1 MIQCHI
7 SRSVFRKIVSSVLLM
22 FILAAFGVHADVI
35 HDRFGAMRLP
45 LNLDTEPS
53 SLFSQ
58 CDDLA
63 TETSDCPMEYTIR
76 GFPVYVSSYLPGGMA
91 ITVLK
96 WLDLAGAV
104 LLELESSWNI
114 RGYFIERLRQSG
126 LSFYLALHDRD
137 ETLGVTDPYFLCPVA
152 GGCYV
157 SGSRIVQEG
166 LSPTHPQNTNWGS
179 VRHFLIHELSHAFHD
194 IALVDGFENQCVKDA
209 YHYSVERDGL
219 HANTYA
225 ATNHSEYF
233 AQIVSYAM
241 RTGSGA
247 YCSSTPNIESGM
259 YTCSSGLVLT
269 NSWESVT
276 NYPSQNKWLLSEY
289 DFNGAALFDAF
300 LDPEGHLD
308 SHFPSNT
315 DPLLNPIDGENTRDC
330 DASIWWPE

>member
-1 MIQCHI
+1 MRMQ
-7 SRSVFRKIVSSVLLM
+7 IVVLLV
-22 FILAAFGVHADVI
+22 FLTVFSAHADVI
-35 HDRFGAMRLP
+35 HDGFGEIRLP
-45 LNLDTEPS
+45 LNLETEIGN
-53 SLFSQ
+53 LFPQ
-58 CDDLA
+58 CTA
-63 TETSDCPMEYTIR
+63 PVAGTENCPMKTTIR

-91 ITVLK
+91 VTILK
-96 WLDLAGAV
+96 WIDLADAV

-114 RGYFIERLRQSG
+114 RRYFVERLRQSG
-126 LSFYLALHDRD
+126 VSFYLALHDRD
-137 ETLGVTDPYFLCPVA
+137 GTLGVTDPYFSCSVA

-157 SGSRIVQEG
+157 SGSRIIQRG

-179 VRHFLIHELSHAFHD
+179 VRHFLIHELTHAFHD

-225 ATNHSEYF
+225 ATNHLEYF
-233 AQIVSYAM
+233 AQIIGYAM
-241 RTGSGA
+241 RIGSGA
-247 YCSSTPNIESGM
+247 YCSPDPDAELGQSLCPD
-259 YTCSSGLVLT
+259 GLVIIS
-269 NSWESVT
+269 SWRASP
-276 NYPSQNKWLLSEY
+276 NYPVQNKWLLADY

-315 DPLLNPIDGENTRDC
+315 DPLLNPLAGENTRDC